1 MKLKLLIPLLAFGLL
16 AALLAR
22 GLQLNP
28 REIPS
33 PLIGKPVPAFELAP
47 LHEGAKPL
55 RQADLLGRISVINV
69 WASWCAPCRQEHPLL
84 VDFARRQPGIQLLGL
99 NYKDDRA
106 QASQWLKE
114 LGNPYAAIGF
124 DAKGQVAIDFGVY
137 GVPETFVVD
146 RQGQVRYKH
155 VGPLTPEVLRD
166 RLEPLLKVL

>member
-1 MKLKLLIPLLAFGLL
+1 MKLKFLLPLLAFGLL

-47 LHEGAKPL
+47 LHEGSKPL
-55 RQADLLGRISVINV
+55 RQADLLGRVSVINV

-84 VDFARRQPGIQLLGL
+84 VDFAKRQPGIQLLGL

-124 DAKGQVAIDFGVY
+124 DAKARSASTSASTAC
-137 GVPETFVVD
+137 P
-146 RQGQVRYKH
+146 R
-155 VGPLTPEVLRD
+155 PLWSTARARCASSMSAPSRPSCCATSLNRC
-166 RLEPLLKVL
+166 

>member
-16 AALLAR
+16 AVLLAR

-33 PLIGKPVPAFELAP
+33 PLIGKPAPTFELAP
-47 LHEGAKPL
+47 LHEGGRPL
-55 RQADLLGRISVINV
+55 RHADLLGRVSVINV

-84 VDFARRQPGIQLLGL
+84 VDFAKRQPGIQLLGL

-106 QASQWLKE
+106 QARQWLKE
-114 LGNPYAAIGF
+114 LGDPYAAIGF
-124 DAKGQVAIDFGVY
+124 DAKGQVGIDFGVY